1 LTNLVCCHSCIA
13 FYAAGTALAGPAND
27 QGEKKIKKEQKTKK
41 KYLQKGKVAIGRD
54 ENRQCAEHDHCLHVG

>member
-1 LTNLVCCHSCIA
+1 L
-13 FYAAGTALAGPAND
+13 FAAIPVLLFMLQVQPSLGLQMTKGKN
-27 QGEKKIKKEQKTKK
+27 KIKKEQKNKK